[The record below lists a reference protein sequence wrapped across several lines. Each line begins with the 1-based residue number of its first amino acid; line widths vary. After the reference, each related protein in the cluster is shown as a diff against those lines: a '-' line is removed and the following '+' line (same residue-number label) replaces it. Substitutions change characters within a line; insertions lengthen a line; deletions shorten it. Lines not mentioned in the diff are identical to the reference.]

1 MWLFLL
7 FSHCDVWLFVTYGLQ
22 HARLRHPP
30 LFPGGCLNSCPLSQ
44 WCDLTI
50 LSFDTPFFCLQSF
63 RASGSFPV
71 NQLFAWG
78 GQSIEVSASASV
90 FPMNTE
96 GWFPLGLTVLISL
109 LSKGLK
115 SLLQHNSKASILWCS
130 ALWSNIHTWLLA
142 KSQFWLYECQ
152 QSDVFGFYTFKKI
165 TLAAVWQK
173 NWKEERRD
181 TGRPLTLY
189 SSWGKD
195 TGGLALWVG
204 SGTKA
209 GTALEVTS
217 SHVSQGSMLR
227 PHSSWLFFSKW

>member
-109 LSKGLK
+109 LSKGL
-115 SLLQHNSKASILWCS
+115 SRVFCS
-130 ALWSNIHTWLLA
+130 AKIRKHQFLGTQPSLWSTLTSIH
-142 KSQFWLYECQ
+142 YH
-152 QSDVFGFYTFKKI
+152 
-165 TLAAVWQK
+165 
-173 NWKEERRD
+173 WK
-181 TGRPLTLY
+181 Y
-189 SSWGKD
+189 
-195 TGGLALWVG
+195 
-204 SGTKA
+204 
-209 GTALEVTS
+209 
-217 SHVSQGSMLR
+217 
-227 PHSSWLFFSKW
+227 HSFD